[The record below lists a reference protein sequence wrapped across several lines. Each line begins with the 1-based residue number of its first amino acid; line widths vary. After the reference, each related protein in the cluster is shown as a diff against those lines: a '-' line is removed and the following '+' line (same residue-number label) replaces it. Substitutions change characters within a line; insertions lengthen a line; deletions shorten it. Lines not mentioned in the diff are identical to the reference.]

1 MKNKIDNQILEIFRK
16 SLEIKSNEFDIN
28 ANKKNLPM
36 WDSMSNVAL
45 ILNIEKKYKIK
56 FNNNEINKLD
66 SLEKLIKIVRKKIV
80 KIKKLS
86 KK

>member
-36 WDSMSNVAL
+36 WDSMANVAL